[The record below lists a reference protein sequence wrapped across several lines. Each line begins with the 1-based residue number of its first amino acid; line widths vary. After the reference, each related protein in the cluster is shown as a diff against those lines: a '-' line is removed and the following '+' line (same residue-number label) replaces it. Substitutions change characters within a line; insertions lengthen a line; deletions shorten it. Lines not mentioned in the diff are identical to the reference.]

1 MLDRSLSIVIP
12 VYNESGA
19 VLGLADQ
26 LEKIEKD
33 SGLDIEII
41 MVNDGSDD
49 GTAEQLA
56 QLSSRGI
63 QVIDH
68 PTNRGYGAALKTGI
82 AICSHSMIAITDADG
97 TYPNEKLPE
106 LYAAMIEK
114 KADMAVGARTGP
126 NVNIPLIRKPAKWAL
141 NQLANY
147 LTGTKIPDL
156 NSGLR
161 IMKKESLKRHL
172 NILPD
177 GFSFT
182 TTITLAL
189 LKEKGNVIYLPID
202 YARRKGKSKI
212 RPVYDTLN
220 FLQLIIRSVMYFDP
234 LAVFLP
240 LSIGLIALAFV
251 VLLASWLFLGKAMD
265 VTFGITLMTGVMV
278 LAIGMLADFIDKR
291 TR

>member
-1 MLDRSLSIVIP
+1 MLDQGLSIIIP
-12 VYNESGA
+12 VYNEVDA
-19 VLGLADQ
+19 VLALAEQ

-33 SGLDIEII
+33 SGLDLEII

-56 QLSSRGI
+56 QLSNRSIR
-63 QVIDH
+63 VMDH
-68 PTNRGYGAALKTGI
+68 PINRGYGAALKTGI
-82 AICSHSMIAITDADG
+82 AIASHSLIAITDADG

-106 LYAAMIEK
+106 LYSTMIEK
-114 KADMAVGARTGP
+114 KADMVVGARTGS
-126 NVNIPLIRKPAKWAL
+126 NVHIPLIRRPPKWAL

-156 NSGLR
+156 NSGFR
-161 IMKKESLKRHL
+161 IMRKKSIEKHL

-189 LKEKGNVIYLPID
+189 LKEKGNVIYMPID
-202 YARRKGKSKI
+202 YADRKGKSKI
-212 RPVYDTLN
+212 RPIYDTLN

-240 LSIGLIALAFV
+240 LSIGLVALAFV
-251 VLLASWLFLGKAMD
+251 VLFASWFFLGKAMD
-265 VTFGITLMTGVMV
+265 VTFGVMLMTGVMV